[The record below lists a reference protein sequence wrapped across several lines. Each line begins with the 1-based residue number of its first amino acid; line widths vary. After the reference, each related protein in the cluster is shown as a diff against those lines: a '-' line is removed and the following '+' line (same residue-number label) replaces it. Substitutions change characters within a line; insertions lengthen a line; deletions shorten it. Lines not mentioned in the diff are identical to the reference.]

1 MVLER
6 KLSHAYIGNI
16 NRGRVF
22 RWREVTTVL
31 YPILVRVGQCFYMY
45 FVVVQL
51 LRCVWFCDSSTPGFP
66 VLRCLRELAQIYVH
80 WVDDAIQLSDSLS
93 LPFLILPSVFLS
105 IRVFSKELALPIG
118 WPKYCSFSFSS
129 SPSSEYSGLIAFR
142 IAWLD
147 LLAVQG
153 ILKSLLQHRSW
164 KASILWWSASLLYG
178 PILTSTHDY
187 WKNHNFDY
195 MGLCWQS
202 DVSLF

>member
-118 WPKYCSFSFSS
+118 WPKYCSFSFSWIFRVNFLVFQ
-129 SPSSEYSGLIAFR
+129 LID
-142 IAWLD
+142 WCYEVYYLE
-147 LLAVQG
+147 
-153 ILKSLLQHRSW
+153 
-164 KASILWWSASLLYG
+164 
-178 PILTSTHDY
+178 
-187 WKNHNFDY
+187 
-195 MGLCWQS
+195 S
-202 DVSLF
+202 DRARTWDPAAKTLEPPHL